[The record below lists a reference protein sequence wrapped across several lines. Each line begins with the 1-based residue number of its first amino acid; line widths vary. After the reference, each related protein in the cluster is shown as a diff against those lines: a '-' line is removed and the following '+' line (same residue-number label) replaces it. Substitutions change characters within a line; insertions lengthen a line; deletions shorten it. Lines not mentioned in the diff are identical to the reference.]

1 MPFENLRE
9 FISAIEKRGELLRVT
24 EKVSPILEI
33 TEWADRTVKKKGP
46 ALFFENIEGSNI
58 PVAINLFG
66 TLDRTSLGLG
76 VKDLNEIGNEIEAL
90 LQAQERQIEKAQ
102 SDIAVLRAELGF
114 LTRPERLEPLARQ
127 YLGMQPAT
135 AAQIVRIEELPTL
148 VRKASP

>member
-1 MPFENLRE
+1 MLRWLN
-9 FISAIEKRGELLRVT
+9 AGV
-24 EKVSPILEI
+24 
-33 TEWADRTVKKKGP
+33 
-46 ALFFENIEGSNI
+46 
-58 PVAINLFG
+58 
-66 TLDRTSLGLG
+66 GLG
-76 VKDLNEIGNEIEAL
+76 VIVAAFALTWFKHDGRRIEAL